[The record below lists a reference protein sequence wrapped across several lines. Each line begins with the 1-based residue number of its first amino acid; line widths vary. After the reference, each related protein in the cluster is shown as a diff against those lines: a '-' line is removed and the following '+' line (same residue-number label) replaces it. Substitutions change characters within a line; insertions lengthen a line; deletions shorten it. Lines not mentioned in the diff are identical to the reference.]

1 MELEKKTTILFPP
14 QLHSHL
20 ARVAKQEGVSLG
32 QLVRVACEAK
42 YGSTSTEART
52 RAVGELG
59 RLALPV
65 DDVREMKNESVPRPE
80 TLIP

>member
-20 ARVAKQEGVSLG
+20 SHIAKQEGVSLG
-32 QLVRVACEAK
+32 QLVRTACEAK

-52 RAVGELG
+52 RAVSALS

-65 DDVREMKNESVPRPE
+65 EDVREMKKQSVPKPE
-80 TLIP
+80 SLMP